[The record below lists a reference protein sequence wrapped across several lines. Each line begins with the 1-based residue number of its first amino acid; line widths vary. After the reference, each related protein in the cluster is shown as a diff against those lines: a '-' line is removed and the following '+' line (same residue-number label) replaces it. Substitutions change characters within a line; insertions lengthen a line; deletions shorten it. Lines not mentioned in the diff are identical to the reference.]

1 MVAAVERTQVVDAQ
15 RPSQEPASTPGLPQ
29 PMARR
34 RRRGRPWLA
43 LILVPVALAAI
54 AVFGIMQFGSYAYGD
69 GVKVAF
75 PVTTDDA
82 PTAKEL
88 SQLERKLGS
97 YTPRGTFIVVD
108 TVDNRL
114 RVQKGDKVLR
124 ESKCSAGTGSVME
137 DPKSGKRWVF
147 DSPRGVRTIKQ
158 KKKDPVWT
166 KPEWA
171 LVEEGLDPAKTPWSE
186 RIDKDTL
193 GDYALYLGDGF
204 MIHGTL
210 YQRYLGY
217 NVTHGCIRLGDADLE
232 FVYNNTPVGSPVYMY

>member
-1 MVAAVERTQVVDAQ
+1 MNEQTVQPQ
-15 RPSQEPASTPGLPQ
+15 GLPP

-34 RRRGRPWLA
+34 RRRGIGALVALVVLLA
-43 LILVPVALAAI
+43 LLGAGVAVVSYL
-54 AVFGIMQFGSYAYGD
+54 GGYAYAP
-69 GVKVAF
+69 VSTVAF
-75 PVTTDDA
+75 STTGEA

-88 SQLERKLGS
+88 SQLERKLAS
-97 YTPRGTFIVVD
+97 YLPRGVFIVVD

-114 RVQKGDKVLR
+114 RLQKGDTVLR
-124 ESKCSAGTGSVME
+124 EAKCSAGTGSVME
-137 DPKSGKRWVF
+137 DPKTGKRWIF
-147 DSPRGVRTIKQ
+147 DSPRGVRRVKE

-171 LVEEGLDPAKTPWSE
+171 LVEEGLDPATTSWSD

-210 YQRYLGY
+210 YQRYLGF

-232 FVYNNTPVGSPVYMY
+232 YVYQTTPVGSSVYMY

>member
-1 MVAAVERTQVVDAQ
+1 MSQSESVNEQQIQA
-15 RPSQEPASTPGLPQ
+15 PSPPQ

-34 RRRGRPWLA
+34 RRRGVRGLVVLAVLLA
-43 LILVPVALAAI
+43 LLGVGVA
-54 AVFGIMQFGSYAYGD
+54 VVSYFGGYAYGP
-69 GVKVAF
+69 VAKVTFASTGE
-75 PVTTDDA
+75 P

-88 SQLERKLGS
+88 SQLERKLAS
-97 YTPRGTFIVVD
+97 YVPRGVFIVVD

-114 RVQKGDKVLR
+114 RVQKGNDVLR
-124 ESKCSAGTGSVME
+124 EAKCSAGTGSVME
-137 DPKSGKRWVF
+137 DPKTGKRWVF
-147 DSPRGVRTIKQ
+147 DSPRGVRRVKE

-171 LVEEGLDPAKTPWSE
+171 LVEEGLDPAKTSWSD

-193 GDYALYLGDGF
+193 GDYALYLGDGY

-210 YQRYLGY
+210 YQRYLGL

-232 FVYNNTPVGSPVYMY
+232 YVYQTTPVGSSVYMY

>member
-1 MVAAVERTQVVDAQ
+1 VDEQ
-15 RPSQEPASTPGLPQ
+15 PSQEHGLPQ

-34 RRRGRPWLA
+34 RRRRVPGFIVVLLVVLA
-43 LILVPVALAAI
+43 LAGAGAALVVH
-54 AVFGIMQFGSYAYGD
+54 FGGYAYRAGPE
-69 GVKVAF
+69 VAF
-75 PVTTDDA
+75 A
-82 PTAKEL
+82 PTADEAPTPKEL
-88 SQLERKLGS
+88 SQLERKLAS
-97 YTPRGTFIVVD
+97 YLPRGVFIVVD

-114 RVQKGDKVLR
+114 RVRKGDDVLR
-124 ESKCSAGTGSVME
+124 EAKCSAGTGSVME
-137 DPKSGKRWVF
+137 DPRTGKRWIF
-147 DSPRGVRTIKQ
+147 DSPRGVRRVKE

-232 FVYNNTPVGSPVYMY
+232 WVYNNTPIGASVYMY

>member
-1 MVAAVERTQVVDAQ
+1 VDD
-15 RPSQEPASTPGLPQ
+15 RPLQEQNLPQ

-34 RRRGRPWLA
+34 RRRGAPLLVVLA
-43 LILVPVALAAI
+43 VLLAVVGAGVGVVAY
-54 AVFGIMQFGSYAYGD
+54 VGGYAY
-69 GVKVAF
+69 A
-75 PVTTDDA
+75 PVTNVPFATKGEP

-88 SQLERKLGS
+88 SQLERKLAS
-97 YTPRGTFIVVD
+97 YLPRGIYIVVD

-114 RVQKGDKVLR
+114 RVLRGNDVLR
-124 ESKCSAGTGSVME
+124 EAKCSAGTGSVME
-137 DPKSGKRWVF
+137 DPKTGKRWIF
-147 DSPRGVRTIKQ
+147 DSPRGIRRVKE

-171 LVEEGLDPAKTPWSE
+171 LVEEGLDPSKTSWSD

-193 GDYALYLGDGF
+193 GDYALYLGDGY

-210 YQRYLGY
+210 YQRYLGL

-232 FVYNNTPVGSPVYMY
+232 YVYQTTPVGSSVYMY

>member
-1 MVAAVERTQVVDAQ
+1 VDEQ
-15 RPSQEPASTPGLPQ
+15 PIQEQGLPP

-34 RRRGRPWLA
+34 RRRGLPAFVVLLLVLLVLVGIGAA
-43 LILVPVALAAI
+43 LVAH
-54 AVFGIMQFGSYAYGD
+54 FGGYAYTPGTQ
-69 GVKVAF
+69 VAF
-75 PVTTDDA
+75 AAAGDP

-88 SQLERKLGS
+88 SQLERKLAS
-97 YTPRGTFIVVD
+97 YLPRGVFIVVD

-114 RVQKGDKVLR
+114 RVQKGDDVLR
-124 ESKCSAGTGSVME
+124 VAKCSAGTGSVLE
-137 DPKSGKRWVF
+137 DPKTGKRWVF
-147 DSPRGVRTIKQ
+147 DSPRGVRRVKE

-171 LVEEGLDPAKTPWSE
+171 LVEEGLDPAKTPWSD
-186 RIDKDTL
+186 RIDKNTL
-193 GDYALYLGDGF
+193 GDFALYLGDGY

-232 FVYNNTPVGSPVYMY
+232 YVYQTTPIGASVYMY